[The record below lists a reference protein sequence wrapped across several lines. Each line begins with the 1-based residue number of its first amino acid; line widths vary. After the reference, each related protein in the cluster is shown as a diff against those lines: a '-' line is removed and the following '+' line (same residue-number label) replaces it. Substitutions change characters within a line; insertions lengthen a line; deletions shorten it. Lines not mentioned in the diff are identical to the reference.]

1 MTRRSLSSISARA
14 GITILIFASAAA
26 SQLYNDG
33 SVEVHDI
40 APIKARSHEPA
51 DVLIAAVDTVF
62 HDQQVC
68 CGKNSAL
75 IDSLEKADPVS
86 LKSVAER
93 LQGRHLYS
101 DGRPLHITAECV
113 MPAAVSPGQV
123 VSMIASQHPPL
134 MRWNSHL
141 YVVYGV
147 DYRRTEDTSTGAR
160 SLILLKFLLWD
171 LRYSDARRN
180 VVFDRETEDP
190 AKVQGLLFIS
200 TTSDSRS

>member
-1 MTRRSLSSISARA
+1 
-14 GITILIFASAAA
+14 
-26 SQLYNDG
+26 
-33 SVEVHDI
+33 
-40 APIKARSHEPA
+40 
-51 DVLIAAVDTVF
+51 
-62 HDQQVC
+62 
-68 CGKNSAL
+68 
-75 IDSLEKADPVS
+75 
-86 LKSVAER
+86 
-93 LQGRHLYS
+93 
-101 DGRPLHITAECV
+101 
-113 MPAAVSPGQV
+113 
-123 VSMIASQHPPL
+123 